1 MQCLIRCLVR
11 ELPDITPNERVEK
24 ALRQF
29 GIFPSDSKPTEQQTL
44 IQSMYGK
51 RVEVVK
57 GNHKYKLS
65 SWMKLLIKLH
75 NVEIVMGM
83 SCPPTYDRMMI
94 SKYAIQGASIVSVL
108 FYTFAVR
115 MKRS

>member
-29 GIFPSDSKPTEQQTL
+29 GIFPSDSKSTEQQTL

-51 RVEVVK
+51 RVEVIK
-57 GNHKYKLS
+57 GNRKNKLS
-65 SWMKLLIKLH
+65 S
-75 NVEIVMGM
+75 
-83 SCPPTYDRMMI
+83 
-94 SKYAIQGASIVSVL
+94 
-108 FYTFAVR
+108 
-115 MKRS
+115 